1 MTFDI
6 YGLTVEEAVP
16 NANGNKRKHQNTGP
30 QNFLK
35 ALYLNYFFKFLMW
48 EQRRKLYIPKLY
60 LTVTHCYMNSFTFVQ
75 LNGLI

>member
-16 NANGNKRKHQNTGP
+16 NANGNKRKPQNTGP

-35 ALYLNYFFKFLMW
+35 ALYLIFFLILDVG
-48 EQRRKLYIPKLY
+48 RKLY
-60 LTVTHCYMNSFTFVQ
+60 
-75 LNGLI
+75 LNYI